1 LLEDYNL
8 NRIKNQE
15 LAKLLRIIALYLE
28 MKDVKFK
35 PQAYEKQ
42 CNKKYRF

>member
-1 LLEDYNL
+1 M
-8 NRIKNQE
+8 KNQE
-15 LAKLLRIIALYLE
+15 LAKLLRIMALYLE

-42 CNKKYRF
+42 SNKKYRF